1 MRRLPRILLVAGVLL
16 LNIALGVLIGALVF
30 GHNPASLLRLGNREE
45 TSGGKPV
52 SMTGLS
58 LQEAYNR
65 IAEKNVPAVVSLEV
79 TTMSME
85 RSPLGDLFGDDE
97 FMKRFFGLPPERFS
111 RRKGQSFGSGFVI
124 SEDGYLVSN
133 YHVVKNA
140 VKILVRFK
148 GRDREVEA
156 VVIGVDAES
165 DIALLKLKGK
175 GPWPVTYLGDS
186 DEVKIGDIAVAIGN
200 PFGLS
205 STFTTGVISAVGRRG
220 IGNQAQPFLQTSAPI
235 NPGNSGGPLLNLRG
249 EVVGVNTM
257 IYSQSGGS
265 IGIGFAIPANHV
277 RKVVDELRK
286 SGKVTR
292 PYLGVIL
299 KDLDRQLAA
308 ELGAPEGSVYVPEV
322 AKGSPAEKAGLLP
335 GDIILSF
342 EGKRLSGSA
351 DLHSR
356 IGELAPGKQVSLEVL
371 RLKGKLTLVATLE
384 SLGDQAAVDGEDA
397 GVYLDMKVG
406 PMTPELMAQYR
417 VREPIGVVVESLEES
432 SPLAEKGAQPG
443 DLVIM
448 VNYKETRTIGEY
460 NKAMQAGMKNKKMV
474 LHLRRGSAVYPVGV
488 TIK

>member
-1 MRRLPRILLVAGVLL
+1 MRRMPRILLIAGVLL
-16 LNIALGVLIGALVF
+16 LNLALGVLVGALIF

-65 IAEKNVPAVVSLEV
+65 IAERNVPAVVSLEV
-79 TTMSME
+79 TTMSVE
-85 RSPLGDLFGDDE
+85 RNSLGELFGDDE
-97 FMKRFFGLPPERFS
+97 FMRRFFGLPPERFS

-124 SEDGYLVSN
+124 SEDGYLISN
-133 YHVVKNA
+133 YHVVKNG
-140 VKILVRFK
+140 VKIQVRFK

-156 VVIGVDAES
+156 VVVGVDAES

-175 GPWPVTYLGDS
+175 GPWPVTSLGDS
-186 DEVKIGDIAVAIGN
+186 DDVKIGDIAVAIGN

-286 SGKVTR
+286 TGKVTR
-292 PYLGVIL
+292 PFLGVTL
-299 KDLDRQLAA
+299 KDLDSALAA
-308 ELGAPEGSVYVPEV
+308 ELGAPEGAVYVPEV
-322 AKGSPAEKAGLLP
+322 AKGSPAEKAGLQA
-335 GDIILSF
+335 GDILLSLD
-342 EGKRLSGSA
+342 GKKARGSA
-351 DLHSR
+351 DLQSR
-356 IGELAPGKQVSLEVL
+356 IADLAPGKQVALEVL
-371 RLKGKLTLVATLE
+371 RRKEKLTLTATLE
-384 SLGDQAAVDGEDA
+384 SLADHQGADGEDA

-417 VREPIGVVVESLEES
+417 VREPIGVVIEGLEES

-443 DLVIM
+443 DLIIM
-448 VNYKETRTIGEY
+448 VNYKETRSLGEY
-460 NKAMQAGMKNKKMV
+460 NRAMQTGMKNKKLV
-474 LHLRRGSAVYPVGV
+474 LHLRRGSAVYPIGV
-488 TIK
+488 AIK